1 MIVGL
6 MGYAQVGKDTVAK
19 TLVEEHGFTR
29 IAFADALRDCVYA
42 LNPIVQAWAGMHPEH
57 GLVPLTVTVQN
68 LVNVHGWDKAKQNPE
83 VRRLLQVMGTEVGRD
98 IIAPNVWVDIAMR
111 KVHATGR
118 YVFTDV
124 RFPNEST
131 AIARERGTLVRVRR
145 QGFEPVNG
153 HSSETA
159 VDHVEPHFT
168 IYNDGSLERLAGAV
182 NVMLSAIDHV

>member
-29 IAFADALRDCVYA
+29 IAFADALRDAAYA
-42 LNPIVQAWAGMHPEH
+42 LDPIIGAVSHVYGGVVETRLRH
-57 GLVPLTVTVQN
+57 TVDR
-68 LVNVHGWDKAKQNPE
+68 LGWDEAKQNPE
-83 VRRLLQVMGTEVGRD
+83 VRRILQVLGTEAGRD
-98 IIAPNVWVDIAMR
+98 IHGVNCWVDVAMR
-111 KVHATGR
+111 KVHGTGR

-124 RFPNEST
+124 RFPSEST
-131 AIARERGTLVRVRR
+131 AIMRERGTLVRVRR

-153 HSSETA
+153 HISETA

-168 IYNDGSLERLAGAV
+168 IYNDGSLDHLAGAV
-182 NVMLSAIDHV
+182 NEMLSAIDHG